1 MPSLRSAALAVVAVF
16 SAVAHADLVIE
27 PSSVPIST
35 RHAWCADERNT
46 CPLICQQVE
55 PRTTLMND
63 CDPKTLTFNCVCGN
77 NQRPNVT
84 EYTLTLPYFICQE
97 WGNQCVKACSGDN
110 ECQGKC
116 RQDHPCGAQSP
127 KKYNTTSTT
136 MPSATVDPNAI
147 FTDGPGARID
157 SKGAGTTPQVGRTY
171 AMALVLTGL
180 FAGFALL

>member
-1 MPSLRSAALAVVAVF
+1 MPSLRSAALAVMTVF
-16 SAVAHADLVIE
+16 SAVARADLVIE
-27 PSSVPIST
+27 PSSVPIGT

-46 CPLICQQVE
+46 CP
-55 PRTTLMND
+55 
-63 CDPKTLTFNCVCGN
+63 FNCVCGN

-127 KKYNTTSTT
+127 KKYNTSTT
-136 MPSATVDPNAI
+136 TMLPSATGDPNAI
-147 FTDGPGARID
+147 FTDGPGSRID
-157 SKGAGTTPQVGRTY
+157 SKGAGMTPQVGRTY